1 MGNMQR
7 DVARLGCI
15 RRKQSR
21 KEHEDLEATLSN
33 ITWLSRIRPKAQR
46 LLWQRLAAN
55 LQDSGLTFLSFL
67 FLPLLLLSLITGNLA
82 LRVLYTLSSC
92 ECLRRVSF
100 SISAP
105 TWW

>member
-1 MGNMQR
+1 MGNVQR
-7 DVARLGCI
+7 DIVRLGRI
-15 RRKQSR
+15 RKKQSR
-21 KEHEDLEATLSN
+21 KEHEGLEPTLSN
-33 ITWLSRIRPKAQR
+33 IALLSRMRPKAEC

-55 LQDSGLTFLSFL
+55 LQNSGLTFLSFL

-82 LRVLYTLSSC
+82 LRVVYTLSSC

-105 TWW
+105 T